1 MIRLLSV
8 RLSAFP
14 IALACVAGGY
24 GMPALAQTAP
34 AATTAPSTPAAQSDV
49 RQLTD
54 EERLAI
60 LDGNTIE
67 SAARARGEAP
77 DAQGATRGIH
87 GEVGMAVGTNGM
99 RAIYGTADIPLGDH
113 AGATVSF
120 ESSRFGG
127 YRR

>member
-1 MIRLLSV
+1 MIRSLSL
-8 RLSAFP
+8 RSRAFT
-14 IALACVAGGY
+14 IALGCVVGAS

-34 AATTAPSTPAAQSDV
+34 TPPAPAASSDV

-77 DAQGATRGIH
+77 EAQAAGRGIH

-99 RAIYGTADIPLGDH
+99 RALYGTADIPLGDH
-113 AGATVSF
+113 AAATVSF
-120 ESSRFGG
+120 ESSRYGP

>member
-1 MIRLLSV
+1 MIRSLSV
-8 RLSAFP
+8 RLRALP
-14 IALACVAGGY
+14 IALACVAGAST
-24 GMPALAQTAP
+24 MPALAQTAP
-34 AATTAPSTPAAQSDV
+34 VAATPPASAAPSDI

-77 DAQGATRGIH
+77 DSQGPGHGIH
-87 GEVGMAVGTNGM
+87 GEVGAAIGSNGM
-99 RAIYGTADIPLGDH
+99 RAVYGTADIPLGDH

-120 ESSRFGG
+120 ESSRFGN